1 MTAMQSSISVCWG
14 TEVLKK
20 YCPKCKKRRNKVSMF
35 IEIIG
40 KWWVSE
46 GFYVADDSKAD
57 RIQAMKN
64 V

>member
-1 MTAMQSSISVCWG
+1 
-14 TEVLKK
+14 
-20 YCPKCKKRRNKVSMF
+20 MF